1 MLCFTNKSLRPP
13 WPKEGRKGRWS
24 GEPYRP
30 RNIQKGVMSQRG
42 LLTAKG
48 HSPNE
53 DSPAEEVPLG
63 QPRLD
68 YTVCPHKTHYNQW
81 PVKRNQDSITGPWPL
96 PRALSWACWTRVQV
110 RMWNAVSL
118 LGFNEER
125 FSQDPGP
132 VLKYGHPWY
141 RSITITLSY
150 LKVIISPFILWIQ
163 VRHKGLGGMRELFM
177 PIFMWRN

>member
-1 MLCFTNKSLRPP
+1 MFYKQKSLRLP

-48 HSPNE
+48 HSPNK

-68 YTVCPHKTHYNQW
+68 YTVCPHKTHHNQW
-81 PVKRNQDSITGPWPL
+81 PVKRNQHSIMGPWPL
-96 PRALSWACWTRVQV
+96 HAECVCRCECGMQSASWALTR
-110 RMWNAVSL
+110 RD
-118 LGFNEER
+118 

-132 VLKYGHPWY
+132 VLKYGHP
-141 RSITITLSY
+141 
-150 LKVIISPFILWIQ
+150 
-163 VRHKGLGGMRELFM
+163 
-177 PIFMWRN
+177 